1 MARALALVRSSA
13 RLFFRVRKD
22 KVRVGF
28 FAAKPKEDVIDKL
41 KKEKDWYLDKII
53 RIDSVMSND
62 TNISD
67 KQLYLM
73 DKQSTAMDEVCKI
86 IDKRIKD
93 LKTN

>member
-1 MARALALVRSSA
+1 M
-13 RLFFRVRKD
+13 
-22 KVRVGF
+22 GF
-28 FAAKPKEDVIDKL
+28 FAAKPKEAVINKL

-73 DKQSTAMDEVCKI
+73 DK
-86 IDKRIKD
+86 
-93 LKTN
+93 

>member
-1 MARALALVRSSA
+1 M
-13 RLFFRVRKD
+13 
-22 KVRVGF
+22 GF

-73 DKQSTAMDEVCKI
+73 DKQSTAMAVSYTH
-86 IDKRIKD
+86 
-93 LKTN
+93 LTLPTNCT

>member
-1 MARALALVRSSA
+1 M
-13 RLFFRVRKD
+13 
-22 KVRVGF
+22 GF

-67 KQLYLM
+67 RQLYLM

-93 LKTN
+93 LRTNC

>member
-1 MARALALVRSSA
+1 M
-13 RLFFRVRKD
+13 
-22 KVRVGF
+22 GF

-67 KQLYLM
+67 K
-73 DKQSTAMDEVCKI
+73 
-86 IDKRIKD
+86 
-93 LKTN
+93 

>member
-1 MARALALVRSSA
+1 
-13 RLFFRVRKD
+13 
-22 KVRVGF
+22 
-28 FAAKPKEDVIDKL
+28 
-41 KKEKDWYLDKII
+41 
-53 RIDSVMSND
+53 MSND
-62 TNISD
+62 TNISY

>member
-1 MARALALVRSSA
+1 M
-13 RLFFRVRKD
+13 
-22 KVRVGF
+22 GF
-28 FAAKPKEDVIDKL
+28 FAAKPKETVIDKL

-73 DKQSTAMDEVCKI
+73 DKQSTAMSEVCKI

>member
-1 MARALALVRSSA
+1 M
-13 RLFFRVRKD
+13 
-22 KVRVGF
+22 GF

-62 TNISD
+62 TNISY

-73 DKQSTAMDEVCKI
+73 DKQSTGDCKI
-86 IDKRIKD
+86 VCVRMNDS
-93 LKTN
+93 LNLFL

>member
-1 MARALALVRSSA
+1 MHPFGMRFLPWL
-13 RLFFRVRKD
+13 RVEKGRKIM
-22 KVRVGF
+22 GF
-28 FAAKPKEDVIDKL
+28 FAAKPKEAVIDKL
-41 KKEKDWYLDKII
+41 KKEKDWYLEKII
-53 RIDSVMSND
+53 RIDSVISND

>member
-1 MARALALVRSSA
+1 M
-13 RLFFRVRKD
+13 
-22 KVRVGF
+22 GF
-28 FAAKPKEDVIDKL
+28 FAAKPKEDVINKK
-41 KKEKDWYLDKII
+41 KKEKEWYLDKII

-73 DKQSTAMDEVCKI
+73 DKQSTAMSEVCKI

>member
-1 MARALALVRSSA
+1 MHPLRDGILARPSA
-13 RLFFRVRKD
+13 HLRVEKGRKTM
-22 KVRVGF
+22 GF

>member
-1 MARALALVRSSA
+1 MLALARPSA
-13 RLFFRVRKD
+13 HLRVERGRKIM
-22 KVRVGF
+22 GF